1 MRKSSRNVRRIQT
14 LRVLPPSLRA
24 CAGSYVRPPR
34 RRPRNCV
41 DCGAECQRA
50 RVCAINRHRR
60 CSGCYR
66 RKQRKQPR
74 TFSSHAS
81 TAHLDATLAH
91 SFTITATCMHK
102 HTQRGS
108 TYRAPSTCTLL
119 HHRCNMHAQAHTEGQ
134 HLQDAL
140 NLQVA
145 KALRKSCQLIVRQV
159 PATGITPPPISVT
172 ADG

>member
-1 MRKSSRNVRRIQT
+1 M
-14 LRVLPPSLRA
+14 LPPSLRA
-24 CAGSYVRPPR
+24 CAGSYIRPPR
-34 RRPRNCV
+34 RRPRNCG

-119 HHRCNMHAQAHTEGQ
+119 HHHCNTRDKEVMVGT
-134 HLQDAL
+134 
-140 NLQVA
+140 
-145 KALRKSCQLIVRQV
+145 VRQ
-159 PATGITPPPISVT
+159 GGDGGEGVT
-172 ADG
+172 RRRWWGGCDKEAMVRRV